1 MACTRQSALEYIQN
15 GRRLL
20 VERLQNLSLV
30 VENLFQRK
38 VLQEEEVSKIQA
50 EVDRFDQTRKILDWV
65 TAKGEAACY
74 ELLMI
79 LDITRKRTLDNADLQ
94 QWISCFPFK
103 EDPEMTDYLVG
114 SKPCHRYQSQ
124 LKCKARKITE
134 GAWKQSSRLLPER
147 NRNEVT
153 FSYTPLVLDTDV
165 PSSLSKIE
173 TKSKRCKKARPK
185 KLKSFIPMAKQE
197 TSPADLLKTPMRR
210 ILLFG
215 KPGIGKTAVAHQMLN
230 LWAQKDHR
238 ELDYMFYFDVRDIS
252 PSTNPMR
259 LEDLLFNMYSEPEES
274 REEVLQDIKK
284 NSENVVIIFDGI
296 TYLSS
301 HSVIKKLVDKDLLP
315 DAKIVITCRPEVPSR
330 DFLTDWPS
338 FRVEVKGFSNE
349 SIRAYLIKMLS
360 AEPNPTPNHDSLSS
374 VLNNLELFSLCHV
387 PMYALM
393 VVACIYYSTPEAS
406 KQPWPTTKMYINIL
420 RYCILKHSGKQ
431 TNDLNKCLV
440 ENREKILSL
449 AKIAFDATQQKTM
462 NLTELSCELS
472 SVQFSF
478 LGALMIM
485 VEPTVSDTYSAFLH
499 YTMQEFF
506 GALWLLQNPDK
517 IREVLQK
524 CQTEEWKHTKH
535 MVPFMC
541 GLLNERNIQLVNG
554 LVPAQ
559 QTKKTSDWFLKE
571 VVNTFLPL
579 QTNQDHA
586 EGDAPEFEIDLLFLC
601 QCLYE
606 SQSTEA
612 CLLLLDK
619 LDYNLDL
626 DEEHLDPHQCC
637 AVSYMIS
644 QSAERKVGLDLN
656 SCTVSDQGLR
666 LILASLKNVRYL
678 GSDPSMLCQLWT
690 TLLSGEADIDFTSLL
705 GLCGNELRLPFLG
718 ERRVFERA
726 EEVMKQSLERVNLL
740 LHWDRTTLLSEA
752 LSKTIL
758 KCLTHINKLSFTP
771 LQHQRGSPEK
781 LEKEEKAV
789 LLDLCLQAGL
799 YHRETFQG
807 AVNTLLSLFSVYQ
820 TERYDILLDL
830 YSHVKYN
837 RKQAGRSILPS
848 LRPLYQP
855 APAVWSIDLSER
867 KASLLLEVLKLQPE
881 KKSVEL
887 KYWSDEESEVRSFLQ
902 CLPYISQLR
911 IAPPQDQR
919 RSPEDLRK
927 REKTFL
933 LNLCLQAAL
942 HERENIQTTVEKVS
956 LSEVYHDLKWDLLL
970 DLYSHVKNYETQTG
984 RSVLPA
990 LQTVYQSAPAV
1001 WSIDLSER
1009 KVSLL
1014 LEVLKLQPEK
1024 KPVELWGWSDEESE
1038 VRSFLQCLPY
1048 ISELGFI
1055 FEEYEP
1061 SELIKFLVGLLSQ
1074 AAEWEE
1080 QSGEKTLKLLS
1091 SVCTYSTF
1099 PLCDWDDDKKWFQC
1113 DFLLDLYSHVKD
1125 YETQTGRSVLPALQT
1140 VYQSAPAVW
1149 YIDLSE
1155 RKASL
1160 LLEVLKLQSEKK
1172 PVQLEGWSDEDSE
1185 VRSFLQC
1192 LPYISQLRFLRWSSD
1207 NSELIKFLVGL
1218 LSQAAEWEEQSGE
1231 KTLKLVSSVCTY
1243 STFPLCDGDDY
1254 DTSFQCDFLLDLYSH
1269 VKDYETQTGR
1279 SVLPALQPVYQS
1291 APAVWSIDLSERKV
1305 SLLLD
1310 VLKLQPVKK
1319 PVELKGWSDEESEV
1333 RSFLQCLPYISQ
1345 LRRRGGKQ
1353 PLQLLNCSCSF
1364 TPPQYQRRSPEDWRK
1379 REKTFL
1385 LNMCLQAALH
1395 ERETIQTTVEKVLSL
1410 SEVYHDR
1417 KWDLLLDLYSHV
1429 KDYETQTG
1437 RSVLP
1442 ALQPVYQS
1450 APAVWSIDLSE
1461 RKASLLLEVLKLQP
1475 GKKPVELK
1483 YWSDEESEVRSFLQ
1497 CLPYISQLSFPPP
1510 QDQRRSPEEWRKRE
1524 KTFLLNLCL
1533 QAALHERE
1541 TIQTTV
1547 EKVLSLSE
1555 VYHDRKWSLLLD
1567 LYSHVKDY
1575 ETQTGRS
1582 VLPALQPVY
1591 QSAPAVW
1598 SIDLSERKASLL
1610 LEVLKLQPEKKPVQL
1625 EGWSDE
1631 ESEVR
1636 SFLQCLPYI
1645 SQLSFPPPQDQ
1656 RRSPEEWRKREKTFL
1671 LNLCL
1676 QAALHERETIQTTV
1690 EKVLSLSEVYHDRKW
1705 SLLLDLY
1712 SHVKDYETQ
1721 TGRSVLPALQPV
1733 YQSAPAV
1740 WSIDLSERKA
1750 SLLLE
1755 VLKLQPEK
1763 KPVQLEGWSDEESEV
1778 RSFLQCLPYISQ
1790 LSFPPPQDQ
1799 RRSPEDWRK
1808 REKTFLLNMCLQ
1820 AALHERENIQTTV
1833 EKVSLSEVYH
1843 DLKWDLLLDLYSHVK
1858 NYETQTGRSV
1868 LPALQTVYQS
1878 APAVW
1883 SIDLSERKVS
1893 LLLEVLKLQPEKK
1906 PVELWGWSDEESEV
1920 RSFLQCL
1927 PYISELGFIFEE
1939 YEPSELIKFL
1949 VGLLSQAAEWEEQS
1963 GEKTLKLLSSV
1974 CTYSTFPLCDWDD
1987 DKKWFQCDF
1996 LLDLYS
2002 HVKDYETQTGRSVLP
2017 ALQTV
2022 YQSAPAV
2029 WYIDLSERKASLLL
2043 EVLKLQSEKK
2053 PVQLEGW
2060 SDEDSEVRS
2069 FLQCLP
2075 YISQLRFLRWSSD
2088 NSELIKFLVGLLSQA
2103 AEWEEQSG
2111 EKTLKLVSSVCT
2123 YSTFPLC
2130 DGDDYDTSF
2139 QCDFLLD
2146 LYSHVK
2152 DYETQTGRSVLPAL
2166 QPVYQSAPAVWS
2178 IDLSERK
2185 VSLLLDVLKL
2195 QPVKKPVELKGWSD
2209 EESEVRSFLQCL
2221 PYISQLRRR
2230 GGKQPLQLLNCS
2242 CSFTPPQ
2249 YQRRSPEDWRKREK
2263 TFLLNMCLQAALHER
2278 ETIQTTVEKVLSL
2291 SEVYHDRKWDL
2302 LLDLYSHVKDYETQ
2316 TGRSVLP
2323 ALQPVY
2329 QSAPAVWSIDL
2340 SERKASLLLEVLKL
2354 QPGKKPVELKYWSD
2368 EESEVRSFLQ
2378 CLPYISQLSFHLW
2391 RYEPSELIKFLV
2403 GLLSQAAEWEEQSGE
2418 KTLKLLS
2425 SVCTY
2430 STFPLC
2436 DWDDD
2441 KKWFQC
2447 DFLLDLYS
2455 HVKDYETQTG
2465 RSVLPALQPVYQSAP
2480 AVWSIDL
2487 SERKASLLLEVLKL
2501 QPGKKPVELNYWSD
2515 EESEVRSFLQC
2526 LPYISQLSFHLWRY
2540 EPSELIKFLVGLLSQ
2555 AAEWE
2560 EQSGEKTLKL
2570 LSSVCTYSTFPLC
2583 DWDDDKKWFQSDF
2596 LLDLY
2601 SHVKDYET
2609 QTGRSV
2615 LPALQPVYQSAPAVW
2630 SIDLSERKVSL
2641 LLDVLKLQP
2650 EKKPVELK
2658 GWSDEDNQVRSFL
2671 QCLPYIS
2678 QLSCD
2683 SDRFFQR
2690 VCESIPVRSRE
2701 DAQHLASLL
2710 QALGSTLS
2718 LGDQLPRKTCRSVVR
2733 VLGLCA
2739 SRVDL
2744 TLTPSKI
2751 SLKGASLLFTRV
2763 SQLHKLRLNVGMSV
2777 RLARLA
2783 RRTWRGG
2790 TPLTVPELSLVLKSS
2805 QPPERVLSRA
2815 LSSVASLLRFWRV
2828 QCLDLTDFC
2837 IQGHSLITLLC
2848 HQGPLTLRLH
2858 SDTLQQLAVVVY
2870 EAQDKDL
2877 TQWFLE
2883 KVGGDLTSCRLDWE
2897 VLLSLLQHSTHNI
2910 TVDLRKN
2917 RLPEKNISDLLPFL
2931 GRVIFKRLSS
2941 SFVKSII
2948 RQIYNSRDSDCVSS
2962 LLRSSAQWI
2971 NLNSRELDRV
2981 DCTSLCFTL
2990 QHSHQVKVNLLWT
3003 SIPPGEIESIL
3014 PLLDRV
3020 SQLSVDRKLLLSFL
3034 HSCAASQILQGALSP
3049 TTTTTAAELLRA
3061 LQYRLDFSCSSSVDL
3076 SAHDQGGALCL
3087 TTDHCRAINSVLKQS
3102 QHSTRLVQNPT
3113 QNQSRNQPHVQL
3125 ILKD

>member
-2075 YISQLRFLRWSSD
+2075 YISQLR
-2088 NSELIKFLVGLLSQA
+2088 
-2103 AEWEEQSG
+2103 
-2111 EKTLKLVSSVCT
+2111 
-2123 YSTFPLC
+2123 
-2130 DGDDYDTSF
+2130 
-2139 QCDFLLD
+2139 
-2146 LYSHVK
+2146 
-2152 DYETQTGRSVLPAL
+2152 
-2166 QPVYQSAPAVWS
+2166 
-2178 IDLSERK
+2178 
-2185 VSLLLDVLKL
+2185 
-2195 QPVKKPVELKGWSD
+2195 
-2209 EESEVRSFLQCL
+2209 
-2221 PYISQLRRR
+2221 RR

>member
-2221 PYISQLRRR
+2221 PYISQL
-2230 GGKQPLQLLNCS
+2230 
-2242 CSFTPPQ
+2242 SFTPPQ

>member
-1048 ISELGFI
+1048 ISELG
-1055 FEEYEP
+1055 
-1061 SELIKFLVGLLSQ
+1061 
-1074 AAEWEE
+1074 
-1080 QSGEKTLKLLS
+1080 
-1091 SVCTYSTF
+1091 
-1099 PLCDWDDDKKWFQC
+1099 
-1113 DFLLDLYSHVKD
+1113 
-1125 YETQTGRSVLPALQT
+1125 
-1140 VYQSAPAVW
+1140 
-1149 YIDLSE
+1149 
-1155 RKASL
+1155 
-1160 LLEVLKLQSEKK
+1160 
-1172 PVQLEGWSDEDSE
+1172 
-1185 VRSFLQC
+1185 
-1192 LPYISQLRFLRWSSD
+1192 
-1207 NSELIKFLVGL
+1207 
-1218 LSQAAEWEEQSGE
+1218 
-1231 KTLKLVSSVCTY
+1231 
-1243 STFPLCDGDDY
+1243 
-1254 DTSFQCDFLLDLYSH
+1254 
-1269 VKDYETQTGR
+1269 
-1279 SVLPALQPVYQS
+1279 
-1291 APAVWSIDLSERKV
+1291 
-1305 SLLLD
+1305 
-1310 VLKLQPVKK
+1310 
-1319 PVELKGWSDEESEV
+1319 
-1333 RSFLQCLPYISQ
+1333 
-1345 LRRRGGKQ
+1345 
-1353 PLQLLNCSCSF
+1353 F

>member
-30 VENLFQRK
+30 LENLFQRK

-79 LDITRKRTLDNADLQ
+79 LHITRKRTLDNADLQ

-197 TSPADLLKTPMRR
+197 TSPADLLKTPMKR

-296 TYLSS
+296 TDLSS

-315 DAKIVITCRPEVPSR
+315 GAKIVITCRPEVPSG

-349 SIRAYLIKMLS
+349 SIWAYLTTMLS

-406 KQPWPTTKMYINIL
+406 KQPWTTTKMYLNIL

-431 TNDLNKCLV
+431 MNDLDKCLV

-449 AKIAFDATQQKTM
+449 AKIAFDATLQKTM
-462 NLTELSCELS
+462 NLTELTCELS

-517 IREVLQK
+517 IREVLEK

-535 MVPFMC
+535 MVHFVC
-541 GLLNERNIQLVNG
+541 GLLNERNIRLVNG

-559 QTKKTSDWFLKE
+559 QIKKTSDWFFKE

-579 QTNQDHA
+579 QTNQDQA
-586 EGDAPEFEIDLLFLC
+586 EGGAPEFEIDLLFLC

-626 DEEHLDPHQCC
+626 VEEHLDPHQCC

-678 GSDPSMLCQLWT
+678 RSDPSMLCQLWT
-690 TLLSGEADIDFTSLL
+690 TLLRSEADIDFTSLL

-726 EEVMKQSLERVNLL
+726 EEVMKQSLERVNLC

-799 YHRETFQG
+799 NHRETFQG

-820 TERYDILLDL
+820 TERYDI
-830 YSHVKYN
+830 
-837 RKQAGRSILPS
+837 
-848 LRPLYQP
+848 
-855 APAVWSIDLSER
+855 
-867 KASLLLEVLKLQPE
+867 
-881 KKSVEL
+881 
-887 KYWSDEESEVRSFLQ
+887 
-902 CLPYISQLR
+902 
-911 IAPPQDQR
+911 
-919 RSPEDLRK
+919 
-927 REKTFL
+927 
-933 LNLCLQAAL
+933 
-942 HERENIQTTVEKVS
+942 
-956 LSEVYHDLKWDLLL
+956 
-970 DLYSHVKNYETQTG
+970 
-984 RSVLPA
+984 
-990 LQTVYQSAPAV
+990 
-1001 WSIDLSER
+1001 
-1009 KVSLL
+1009 
-1014 LEVLKLQPEK
+1014 
-1024 KPVELWGWSDEESE
+1024 
-1038 VRSFLQCLPY
+1038 
-1048 ISELGFI
+1048 
-1055 FEEYEP
+1055 
-1061 SELIKFLVGLLSQ
+1061 
-1074 AAEWEE
+1074 
-1080 QSGEKTLKLLS
+1080 
-1091 SVCTYSTF
+1091 
-1099 PLCDWDDDKKWFQC
+1099 
-1113 DFLLDLYSHVKD
+1113 
-1125 YETQTGRSVLPALQT
+1125 
-1140 VYQSAPAVW
+1140 
-1149 YIDLSE
+1149 
-1155 RKASL
+1155 
-1160 LLEVLKLQSEKK
+1160 
-1172 PVQLEGWSDEDSE
+1172 
-1185 VRSFLQC
+1185 
-1192 LPYISQLRFLRWSSD
+1192 
-1207 NSELIKFLVGL
+1207 
-1218 LSQAAEWEEQSGE
+1218 
-1231 KTLKLVSSVCTY
+1231 
-1243 STFPLCDGDDY
+1243 
-1254 DTSFQCDFLLDLYSH
+1254 LLDLYSH

-1305 SLLLD
+1305 SLLLE
-1310 VLKLQPVKK
+1310 VLKLQPVKKPVQLKGWSDEESEVRSFLQCLPYISQLSFTPPQDHGRSPEDWRKREKTFLLNLCLQAALHERETIQTTVENVFSMSEVYHDRKWSLLLDLYSHVKGYETQTGRSVLPALQPVYQSAPAVWSVDLSERKVSLFLEVLKLQPEKKPVELWGWSNEESEVRSFLQCLPYISQLSFYPWLSDNSKLIKFLVGLLSQAAEWEEQTGEKTLKLLSSVCTYSTFPLCDGDDDDDKWFQCDFLLDLYSHVKDYETQTGRSVLPALQTVYQSAPAVWSVDLSERKVSLLLEVLKLQPEKKPVDLKGWSDEESEVRSFLQCLPYISQLSFLRWSSDNSKLIKFLVGLLSQAAEWEEQTGEKTLRLLSSVCTYRTFPFCDGHDYHKWFQCDFLLDLCSHVKDYETQTGRSVLSALQPVYQSALAVWSIDLSERKISLLLEVLKLQPEKK

-1345 LRRRGGKQ
+1345 L
-1353 PLQLLNCSCSF
+1353 SF
-1364 TPPQYQRRSPEDWRK
+1364 TPPQYQRRSPEDLRK

-1385 LNMCLQAALH
+1385 LNLCLQAALH

-1442 ALQPVYQS
+1442 ALHPVYQS
-1450 APAVWSIDLSE
+1450 APAVWSVDLSE
-1461 RKASLLLEVLKLQP
+1461 RKV
-1475 GKKPVELK
+1475 
-1483 YWSDEESEVRSFLQ
+1483 
-1497 CLPYISQLSFPPP
+1497 
-1510 QDQRRSPEEWRKRE
+1510 
-1524 KTFLLNLCL
+1524 
-1533 QAALHERE
+1533 
-1541 TIQTTV
+1541 
-1547 EKVLSLSE
+1547 
-1555 VYHDRKWSLLLD
+1555 
-1567 LYSHVKDY
+1567 
-1575 ETQTGRS
+1575 
-1582 VLPALQPVY
+1582 
-1591 QSAPAVW
+1591 
-1598 SIDLSERKASLL
+1598 SLL
-1610 LEVLKLQPEKKPVQL
+1610 LEVLKLQPEKKPVDL
-1625 EGWSDE
+1625 KGWSDE

-1645 SQLSFPPPQDQ
+1645 SQLSFL
-1656 RRSPEEWRKREKTFL
+1656 R
-1671 LNLCL
+1671 
-1676 QAALHERETIQTTV
+1676 
-1690 EKVLSLSEVYHDRKW
+1690 W
-1705 SLLLDLY
+1705 S
-1712 SHVKDYETQ
+1712 
-1721 TGRSVLPALQPV
+1721 
-1733 YQSAPAV
+1733 
-1740 WSIDLSERKA
+1740 
-1750 SLLLE
+1750 
-1755 VLKLQPEK
+1755 
-1763 KPVQLEGWSDEESEV
+1763 SDNS
-1778 RSFLQCLPYISQ
+1778 
-1790 LSFPPPQDQ
+1790 
-1799 RRSPEDWRK
+1799 K
-1808 REKTFLLNMCLQ
+1808 
-1820 AALHERENIQTTV
+1820 
-1833 EKVSLSEVYH
+1833 
-1843 DLKWDLLLDLYSHVK
+1843 
-1858 NYETQTGRSV
+1858 
-1868 LPALQTVYQS
+1868 
-1878 APAVW
+1878 
-1883 SIDLSERKVS
+1883 
-1893 LLLEVLKLQPEKK
+1893 
-1906 PVELWGWSDEESEV
+1906 
-1920 RSFLQCL
+1920 
-1927 PYISELGFIFEE
+1927 
-1939 YEPSELIKFL
+1939 LIKFL

-1974 CTYSTFPLCDWDD
+1974 CTYSTFPFCDGDYYD
-1987 DKKWFQCDF
+1987 KWFQCDF

-2017 ALQTV
+2017 ALQT
-2022 YQSAPAV
+2022 
-2029 WYIDLSERKASLLL
+2029 
-2043 EVLKLQSEKK
+2043 
-2053 PVQLEGW
+2053 
-2060 SDEDSEVRS
+2060 
-2069 FLQCLP
+2069 
-2075 YISQLRFLRWSSD
+2075 
-2088 NSELIKFLVGLLSQA
+2088 
-2103 AEWEEQSG
+2103 
-2111 EKTLKLVSSVCT
+2111 
-2123 YSTFPLC
+2123 
-2130 DGDDYDTSF
+2130 
-2139 QCDFLLD
+2139 
-2146 LYSHVK
+2146 
-2152 DYETQTGRSVLPAL
+2152 
-2166 QPVYQSAPAVWS
+2166 
-2178 IDLSERK
+2178 
-2185 VSLLLDVLKL
+2185 
-2195 QPVKKPVELKGWSD
+2195 
-2209 EESEVRSFLQCL
+2209 
-2221 PYISQLRRR
+2221 
-2230 GGKQPLQLLNCS
+2230 
-2242 CSFTPPQ
+2242 
-2249 YQRRSPEDWRKREK
+2249 
-2263 TFLLNMCLQAALHER
+2263 
-2278 ETIQTTVEKVLSL
+2278 
-2291 SEVYHDRKWDL
+2291 
-2302 LLDLYSHVKDYETQ
+2302 
-2316 TGRSVLP
+2316 
-2323 ALQPVY
+2323 
-2329 QSAPAVWSIDL
+2329 
-2340 SERKASLLLEVLKL
+2340 
-2354 QPGKKPVELKYWSD
+2354 
-2368 EESEVRSFLQ
+2368 
-2378 CLPYISQLSFHLW
+2378 
-2391 RYEPSELIKFLV
+2391 
-2403 GLLSQAAEWEEQSGE
+2403 
-2418 KTLKLLS
+2418 
-2425 SVCTY
+2425 
-2430 STFPLC
+2430 
-2436 DWDDD
+2436 
-2441 KKWFQC
+2441 
-2447 DFLLDLYS
+2447 
-2455 HVKDYETQTG
+2455 
-2465 RSVLPALQPVYQSAP
+2465 
-2480 AVWSIDL
+2480 
-2487 SERKASLLLEVLKL
+2487 
-2501 QPGKKPVELNYWSD
+2501 
-2515 EESEVRSFLQC
+2515 
-2526 LPYISQLSFHLWRY
+2526 
-2540 EPSELIKFLVGLLSQ
+2540 
-2555 AAEWE
+2555 
-2560 EQSGEKTLKL
+2560 
-2570 LSSVCTYSTFPLC
+2570 
-2583 DWDDDKKWFQSDF
+2583 
-2596 LLDLY
+2596 
-2601 SHVKDYET
+2601 
-2609 QTGRSV
+2609 
-2615 LPALQPVYQSAPAVW
+2615 VYQSAPAVW

-2658 GWSDEDNQVRSFL
+2658 GWSDEDSEVRRFL

-2701 DAQHLASLL
+2701 DAQQLASLL

-2783 RRTWRGG
+2783 RRTGRGG
-2790 TPLTVPELSLVLKSS
+2790 TPLTVPELTLVLKSS

-2815 LSSVASLLRFWRV
+2815 LSSVASLLRFWTV

-2858 SDTLQQLAVVVY
+2858 SDTA
-2870 EAQDKDL
+2870 AA
-2877 TQWFLE
+2877 
-2883 KVGGDLTSCRLDWE
+2883 GCSC
-2897 VLLSLLQHSTHNI
+2897 V
-2910 TVDLRKN
+2910 
-2917 RLPEKNISDLLPFL
+2917 
-2931 GRVIFKRLSS
+2931 
-2941 SFVKSII
+2941 
-2948 RQIYNSRDSDCVSS
+2948 
-2962 LLRSSAQWI
+2962 
-2971 NLNSRELDRV
+2971 
-2981 DCTSLCFTL
+2981 
-2990 QHSHQVKVNLLWT
+2990 
-3003 SIPPGEIESIL
+3003 
-3014 PLLDRV
+3014 
-3020 SQLSVDRKLLLSFL
+3020 
-3034 HSCAASQILQGALSP
+3034 
-3049 TTTTTAAELLRA
+3049 
-3061 LQYRLDFSCSSSVDL
+3061 
-3076 SAHDQGGALCL
+3076 
-3087 TTDHCRAINSVLKQS
+3087 
-3102 QHSTRLVQNPT
+3102 
-3113 QNQSRNQPHVQL
+3113 
-3125 ILKD
+3125 